1 MLKNNRRISFKKAH
15 EKDEQGASP
24 AFSQIRSVIS
34 VVNFVLIWYAENGRR
49 HGGHGNK

>member
-34 VVNFVLIWYAENGRR
+34 VVNLVVIWYTENDRR
-49 HGGHGNK
+49 YGGHGNK